1 MFRLR
6 KTIVLV
12 LCISFI
18 SLGGSAQKKVLDHAV
33 YDSWQSLG
41 ERKIS
46 SDGIWIMYGIDVQEG
61 DGTLVLQKKDSSFQQ
76 SFPRGYGASFT
87 EDNRHLIFKIK
98 APFADTRAA
107 KIKKKKPEDFPKDS
121 LGIYDILTGELEKIA
136 NVLSYKMPEKANGL
150 LAYHLAKKM
159 ADTTRIDPKK
169 DSTTQT
175 ADTTKKK
182 IPVILEHVPEKK
194 QKRKMSATGEQD
206 QHIGD
211 SFGAAN
217 ISDEADNVDAM
228 GEENASDDLEI
239 AETVNALSVLDAEE
253 DELSG
258 APIQEGTQ
266 LVVRKLHE
274 KQVRTLELISE
285 YMWSEN
291 GKLLLLESTARKSNK
306 QVKPLVFIWRT
317 VEDRFDTLLVGA
329 NDVRSF
335 AIDQDGYQVSFLA
348 ERDSSFKSL
357 QKFYKLWY
365 WKNGDKAA
373 RVLVDKFSPGMN
385 INWTVS
391 EHYAPFF
398 SKSGN
403 RLFLG
408 TAPIKPI
415 RDTSLIDIDL
425 VKLDIWHYKD
435 DYLQPYQLRTVE
447 QEKKRS
453 YLAYA
458 DLNSGQFIQLADM
471 DLPQVMV
478 SSEGDGTIFLGI
490 SDKENR
496 IAMQWTGGTRKDVYK
511 LEAATGKRKLIVK
524 GLEGNPQLSPQGRY
538 IYWYDMQLKNYF
550 VHLNDQNIN
559 ISKGIP
565 VKLYDEEN
573 DMPMHPSPYGVMR
586 WHEGDEAVYVYDRF
600 DIWKLDPTVKNA
612 PVNMTAGLGRK
623 NQVSYRYLS
632 MNDEE
637 RFLVSGQQLIFRSF
651 DHRRKFAGFSAM
663 KLGDGAVVENL
674 QSGPYVL
681 GTLTKAKKAD
691 AYIYTREHFSSSPN
705 IYFTENLVSAKQLS
719 NLNPQQAS
727 YNWMTAELF
736 TWKAYNGKTATGIV
750 YKPEN
755 FQEGKKYP
763 MIAYFYEK
771 LSDGLYNYVAPAPT
785 PSRLNIPFFVSRGYV
800 VFVPDIHYQ
809 EGYPGKSAYDYVV
822 SGSRALVKRGWAD
835 STKLGIQGQSWGG
848 YQLAHIITRTSLF
861 SAAWAGAPVANMTSA
876 YGGIRW
882 ESGMN
887 RQFQYEK
894 TQSRI
899 GATLWEK
906 PQLYFENSPLFHL
919 PKVKTPLVIMANDA
933 DGAVPWYQGIEM
945 FTAMRRLN
953 QKVWMLNYNGEA
965 HNLVERKNRKD
976 IQIRE
981 QQFFDW
987 LLKGEKPA
995 VWLTKGIPAVE
1006 KGANWGLDIDLE
1018 Y

>member
-12 LCISFI
+12 FCISFL
-18 SLGGSAQKKVLDHAV
+18 SLGSSAQKKVLDHTV
-33 YDSWQSLG
+33 YDSWQSIG

-46 SDGIWIMYGIDVQEG
+46 SDGVWIMYGIDVQEG
-61 DGTLVLQKKDSSFQQ
+61 DGTLVLLKKDSSFQQ
-76 SFPRGYGASFT
+76 SFSRGFGASFT
-87 EDNRHLIFKIK
+87 EDNRYLVFKIR
-98 APFADTRAA
+98 APFADTRDA

-136 NVLSYKMPEKANGL
+136 GVLSYKIPEKADGL

-159 ADTTRIDPKK
+159 VDTARTAAKK
-169 DSTTQT
+169 DSTTRT
-175 ADTTKKK
+175 ADTAKKQ
-182 IPVILEHVPEKK
+182 IPVILEHVPDKK

-206 QHIGD
+206 QSIGD
-211 SFGAAN
+211 LLG
-217 ISDEADNVDAM
+217 ADNLIDA
-228 GEENASDDLEI
+228 
-239 AETVNALSVLDAEE
+239 
-253 DELSG
+253 

-266 LVVRKLHE
+266 LVVRKLLD
-274 KQVRTLELISE
+274 KKVYTLDLISE
-285 YMWSEN
+285 YMWSVN
-291 GKLLLLESTARKSNK
+291 GKLLLLESSASKTNK
-306 QVKPLVFIWRT
+306 HVKPMVLIWRSI
-317 VEDRFDTLLVGA
+317 EDRFDTLMVGA

-348 ERDSSFKSL
+348 ERDSSFNSL

-365 WKNGDKAA
+365 WKNGDKEA
-373 RVLVDKFSPGMN
+373 RVLADKFSTGMN

-415 RDTSLIDIDL
+415 RDTSLIELDL

-435 DYLQPYQLRTVE
+435 DHLQPYQLRTVE

-458 DLNSGQFIQLADM
+458 DLASGKLIQLADL
-471 DLPQVMV
+471 DVPQVMV
-478 SSEGDGTIFLGI
+478 SSEGDGSIFLGI

-496 IAMQWTGGTRKDVYK
+496 IAMQWTGGTRKDVFK

-524 GLEGNPQLSPQGRY
+524 GLDGNAQLSPQGRY
-538 IYWYDMQLKNYF
+538 IYWYDMQLKHYF
-550 VHLNDQNIN
+550 VHLNDQNLN
-559 ISKGIP
+559 ISKG
-565 VKLYDEEN
+565 VGVNLYDEEN

-586 WHEGDEAVYVYDRF
+586 WHQGDEAVYVYDRF
-600 DIWKLDPTVKNA
+600 DIWKLDPTVKTT
-612 PVNMTAGLGRK
+612 PVNITGGLGRK
-623 NQVSYRYLS
+623 NKISYRYLS
-632 MNDEE
+632 TDEEE
-637 RFLVSGQQLIFRSF
+637 RFLVSGQQLVLRSF
-651 DHRRKFAGFSAM
+651 DHQRKFAGFSTM
-663 KLGDGAVVENL
+663 KLSEGAVVEHL
-674 QSGPYVL
+674 QSGPFVL

-705 IYFTENLVSAKQLS
+705 IYFTENLVSAKKLS
-719 NLNPQQAS
+719 SLNPQQSS

-755 FQEGKKYP
+755 FQDGKKYP

-771 LSDGLYNYVAPAPT
+771 FSDGLYNYLAPAPT

-809 EGYPGKSAYDYVV
+809 EGYPGKSAFDYVV
-822 SGSRALVKRGWAD
+822 SGTRALVKRGWAD

-848 YQLAHIITRTSLF
+848 YQLAHIITRTTLF

-995 VWLTKGIPAVE
+995 VWLTKGVPAVE
-1006 KGANWGLDIDLE
+1006 KGSNWGLDIDLE
-1018 Y
+1018 N